1 MALDFSNAKD
11 RVIYLRRLTK
21 LSQKNFCEEA
31 GFDDM
36 IGVATLRLVESNKRD
51 LTKYVAEK
59 VCKRARN
66 LGIECSANW
75 LLFNEGEPP
84 RATKNE
90 YELYAPESRGDRLRY
105 LQTLARVTDKEIGTQ
120 YGDKAIQAW
129 RHGKYGGVHVVAG
142 NDLTD
147 EFQKHGI
154 FATPEWLLLGKYL
167 SPVIGDKKAFEDKQT
182 MLELVARIL
191 NDGDVQ
197 TITGKSIFSK
207 CVGIE
212 VKDPRMLNDTL
223 CCVDG
228 RLMYL
233 TYRYEGFSA
242 REVDSEETMPA
253 SFKEGAKIYQVTLL
267 VP

>member
-31 GFDDM
+31 QFDDM

-59 VCKRARN
+59 VCKRAQA
-66 LGIECSANW
+66 LGIDCSANW

-84 RATKNE
+84 KASRNE
-90 YELYAPESRGDRLRY
+90 LPPYAAESRGDRLRY
-105 LQTLARVTDKEIGTQ
+105 LQTLARVTDKEVGSQ

-142 NDLTD
+142 NDLTQ
-147 EFQKHGI
+147 EFESHGI
-154 FATPEWLLLGKYL
+154 FATAEWLLLGKYL
-167 SPVIGDKKAFEDKQT
+167 APVIGDKEGFESKKA
-182 MLELVARIL
+182 MLELVSRIL
-191 NDGDVQ
+191 NDGEVQ
-197 TITGKSIFSK
+197 VITGKSIFSK
-207 CVGIE
+207 CVGID

-242 REVDSEETMPA
+242 REMDSDEMMPV
-253 SFKEGAKIYQVTLL
+253 SFKDGARIFQVTLL
-267 VP
+267 LP